1 MVALSRNQ
9 AAALGRGL
17 RAVVERCNAEA
28 AWVSVVVRVTA
39 RDTQDGPPAQAWL
52 LEQVQAALKQLPVQV
67 VVREVGGEV
76 AFLEDRIA
84 RLEAQLQE
92 ARGLLAEAVTVQVAP
107 TGRRW
112 MSVAEAGRQL
122 GVSQATISRAKAD
135 GRIAYQTISG
145 GGARQPRYLVDM
157 STYKPKQR
165 RHRRRGESDNPCL
178 HTVTYG

>member
-17 RAVVERCNAEA
+17 RAVVERSNAEA
-28 AWVSVVVRVTA
+28 TWVSVVVRVTA
-39 RDTQDGPPAQAWL
+39 RETQDGPTAQAWL
-52 LEQVQAALKQLPVQV
+52 LEQVQVALKQLPVQV

-84 RLEAQLQE
+84 RLEVQLQE
-92 ARGLLAEAVTVQVAP
+92 ARGLLAAEAVRVAP

-112 MSVAEAGRQL
+112 VSVAEACRQL

-145 GGARQPRYLVDM
+145 GGARQPRYLVDV
-157 STYKPKQR
+157 STYKPK
-165 RHRRRGESDNPCL
+165 RRRK
-178 HTVTYG
+178 